1 MENNFYGS
9 AVLSLMDRQEE
20 TTRIGGIK
28 LKNQVIGV
36 HYETNTDLSFGF
48 VTTQNLLSLFDK
60 YNNGDENLK
69 SFINGQYVFARPN
82 NHIKTFLFDPTNG
95 EKIDWKLIR
104 KAFNA
109 HFDYIEKNK

>member
-1 MENNFYGS
+1 MEDNFYGR

-20 TTRIGGIK
+20 ATRIGGIK

-36 HYETNTDLSFGF
+36 HYEIKTDLSFGF

-69 SFINGQYVFARPN
+69 CFINGQFVFARPN
-82 NHIKTFLFDPTNG
+82 CHIKTFLFDPTNG
-95 EKIDWKLIR
+95 EKIDWELIR
-104 KAFNA
+104 KAFNE